1 MSNFLFLFEKSVDD
15 ALNTYG
21 RHISFLCISVFLYL
35 CNRMQGD
42 THRVCVCSIRRTYR
56 IVCTNVC
63 AEAAAVHVSP
73 RSSDVIF
80 GKFISR
86 CCNIRSTVAS
96 WFNMSKCGPTSHS
109 TYAFFQLLFFLCL
122 LGSTWNAQPR
132 HGTQRTEAK
141 KNKTEMNKN
150 ETKRMKAKEHTQ
162 AYPQSVRAAAAIS
175 IVFMN

>member
-1 MSNFLFLFEKSVDD
+1 MAAIYHF
-15 ALNTYG
+15 
-21 RHISFLCISVFLYL
+21 SVFLYF
-35 CNRMQGD
+35 CISAIECKVI
-42 THRVCVCSIRRTYR
+42 HIVCVC
-56 IVCTNVC
+56 V
-63 AEAAAVHVSP
+63 P
-73 RSSDVIF
+73 SDVRIA
-80 GKFISR
+80 SYARMYVPRQRR
-86 CCNIRSTVAS
+86 CTFRRARRMWFLVNSYLVAATS
-96 WFNMSKCGPTSHS
+96 VRPSPADFNMSKCGPTSHS

-132 HGTQRTEAK
+132 RGTQRTEAK